1 MSSFL
6 FGFKKI
12 KRKKTERFDFTKGAI
27 LSGNLRRPDGEY
39 FEARK
44 KSKHWKLLTV
54 RQNFKD
60 KLKESVNEL

>member
-12 KRKKTERFDFTKGAI
+12 KRKKTERFDFTKGVI

-44 KSKHWKLLTV
+44 KKPKYCANW
-54 RQNFKD
+54 
-60 KLKESVNEL
+60 